1 MARLKRGIWI
11 PVLLVMA
18 GCASSPTSQQGGT
31 QSNNAERIHFVESR
45 KVDPSVR
52 RNFDIA
58 IGLLR
63 DKKYDEGINLLKKVI
78 EASQNNS
85 APYINMAIAYEKLGK
100 IDLAEDSLKH
110 ALKINPDHPV
120 ANNEYALLL
129 RKTGKYAEAR
139 KLYEKILKKYPDFM
153 PARRNLGIL
162 CDIYLND
169 KSCALKQYQIYSQAH
184 PDDKKVELWI
194 VDLKKASG
202 K

>member
-1 MARLKRGIWI
+1 MDRLRLGLWI
-11 PVLLVMA
+11 LALLVIA

-31 QSNNAERIHFVESR
+31 KVDNADRIHFVENR
-45 KVDPSVR
+45 NVDPTTR
-52 RNFDIA
+52 REFDTA
-58 IGLLR
+58 IQLLR
-63 DKKYDEGINLLKKVI
+63 SQKYDEGINLLKKVI

-85 APYINMAIAYEKLGK
+85 APYINMAIAYEKMGK
-100 IDLAEDSLKH
+100 NELAEDSFKQ
-110 ALKINPDHPV
+110 ALAINPDHPV

-139 KLYEKILKKYPDFM
+139 KLYERVLKKYPDFM

-169 KSCALKQYQIYSQAH
+169 KKCALKQYEIYSRAH
-184 PDDKKVELWI
+184 PEDEKVKLWI